1 MRSTFLRSPLRQ
13 LFVRSP
19 GGAAGSAPGA
29 AAGASRRTGRR
40 IGAAAVLLGLT
51 AALLAGTASPASAAI
66 ITVQDGFEGAQAANW
81 SFTHVGD
88 GAGGFSS
95 LQTHGGVQ
103 DGFISI
109 RSAGFS
115 SVARRVLLP
124 TTTSC
129 TAGIWV
135 NPAVATQQLN
145 FEIIEPNSF
154 TYVAL
159 KTVVLSGAAPYT
171 FVSTSWNHGPTDI
184 LVRVS
189 LIGVNG
195 VTLGTWVDDLGILC
209 HT

>member
-1 MRSTFLRSPLRQ
+1 MRFIRTSVGG
-13 LFVRSP
+13 VR
-19 GGAAGSAPGA
+19 AL
-29 AAGASRRTGRR
+29 
-40 IGAAAVLLGLT
+40 AVLLGLT
-51 AALLAGTASPASAAI
+51 TALLVGTAAPASAAI

-88 GAGGFSS
+88 GTGGIST
-95 LQTHGGVQ
+95 LQARTGAQ
-103 DGFISI
+103 DGFISM
-109 RSAGFS
+109 RSTGFS
-115 SVARRVLLP
+115 SVGRRVFLP
-124 TTTSC
+124 PTTSC

-135 NPAVATQQLN
+135 NPVLANQQIN

-159 KTVVLSGAAPYT
+159 QTVVLSGSAPYT
-171 FVSTSWNHGPTDI
+171 FISTSWNHGPTDV

-195 VTLGTWVDDLGILC
+195 TTLAAWVDDLGILC

>member
-1 MRSTFLRSPLRQ
+1 MRSIFFRSPLRQ

-19 GGAAGSAPGA
+19 GATVSRAP
-29 AAGASRRTGRR
+29 GRR
-40 IGAAAVLLGLT
+40 IGAVAVLLGLT

-66 ITVQDGFEGAQAANW
+66 ITVQDGFEGNQAANW

-88 GAGGFSS
+88 GTGGISS
-95 LQTHGGVQ
+95 LQTHNGVK
-103 DGFISI
+103 DGFISM

-115 SVARRVLLP
+115 SVGRRVFLP
-124 TTTSC
+124 PTTSC

-135 NPAVATQQLN
+135 NPVLATQQIN

>member
-1 MRSTFLRSPLRQ
+1 MRSIQLPLSVRK

-19 GGAAGSAPGA
+19 NGPAAGPVGRATGR
-29 AAGASRRTGRR
+29 AGAV
-40 IGAAAVLLGLT
+40 AVLLGLT
-51 AALLAGTASPASAAI
+51 AALLAGTASPASAAM
-66 ITVQDGFEGAQAANW
+66 ITVRDGFEGAQGANW

-88 GAGGFSS
+88 GTGGLSS
-95 LQTHGGVQ
+95 LQTHTGVR
-103 DGFISI
+103 DGFISM

-115 SVARRVLLP
+115 SVGRRVSLP
-124 TTTSC
+124 PTTSC

-135 NPAVATQQLN
+135 NPVLATQQIN
-145 FEIIEPNSF
+145 FEIIEPHSF

-159 KTVVLSGAAPYT
+159 RTVVLSGSAPYT
-171 FVSTSWNHGPTDI
+171 FVSTQWNHGPTDI

-195 VTLGTWVDDLGILC
+195 TQLGTWVDDLGILC